1 MIGQTNPTPTKLGRF
16 SWDSVCFNQPALPYF
31 AIMVF
36 GITGNTGKDLIWE
49 PVGRLISH
57 LSESDRAFCV
67 DQAICPGLIERDLLG
82 SELASQVSTESLGN
96 DADVILSFGGDGT
109 LLNTAHQVGALET
122 PILGVNLGRLGFL
135 ASLEQTQL
143 EFAID
148 QMEAGN
154 YRVEE
159 RMTLSAKAGDVHLP
173 DTWALNEFVIQ
184 RPGDASLLEIDVAVD
199 GVALNTY
206 WADGLIMATPTGST
220 AYNLAVGGPIVVPM
234 SQAIV
239 MTPIAAHTLTV
250 RPLVLP
256 GSVTIEA
263 SIPAGGPFVFTSDGR
278 GTTIEDGRVHIE
290 VRRGAHTV
298 KLVQLEGQHFFQT
311 LRSKLMWGA
320 RKT

>member
-1 MIGQTNPTPTKLGRF
+1 
-16 SWDSVCFNQPALPYF
+16 
-31 AIMVF
+31 MVF

-57 LSESDRAFCV
+57 LNQPGRAFRV
-67 DQAICPGLIERDLLG
+67 DDAICPSLVERGLLDGALASRVSTDALG
-82 SELASQVSTESLGN
+82 S

-184 RPGDASLLEIDVAVD
+184 RPGDASLLEIDVSVN
-199 GVALNTY
+199 GVLLNTY

-220 AYNLAVGGPIVVPM
+220 AYNLAAGGPIVVPM

-278 GTTIEDGRVHIE
+278 GTTIEDGRVQIE
-290 VRRGAHTV
+290 VQRGTHTV
-298 KLVQLEGQHFFQT
+298 NLVQLEGQHFFQT
-311 LRSKLMWGA
+311 LRTKLMWGA